1 MKRMNEKLN
10 KLMFEKGIK
19 ASELSRIT
27 GIPYTTLSVFLKGK
41 TDKIDIVKLQTIC
54 NALDCSLD
62 YLLNDEVDCVKEKQV
77 YYLDNEVAKYAQE
90 IAQNHELKMLFD
102 AARNVKKE
110 DMEFVYKMIQR
121 FKKDTE

>member
-1 MKRMNEKLN
+1 
-10 KLMFEKGIK
+10 MFEKGIK
-19 ASELSRIT
+19 ASELSRVT

-90 IAQNHELKMLFD
+90 IDQNHELKMLFD

-110 DMEFVYKMIQR
+110 DMEFVYLLAY
-121 FKKDTE
+121 